1 MKLDVLQ
8 KDVTI
13 TSATAADNADYTVTA
28 AVAGTVPAGLTV
40 TVNPATATA
49 KAGDKVTVTVT
60 VKGSADA
67 TLTLANGAW
76 VSSTVP
82 AGANLAGTVLTFS
95 SGVEY
100 DAQIQYVVS
109 VSGNVASTVDVA

>member
-8 KDVTI
+8 KNVTI
-13 TSATAADNADYTVTA
+13 NSATPADNADYTVTA
-28 AVAGTVPAGLTV
+28 AVTGTAPAGLTV

-60 VKGSADA
+60 VKGNADA
-67 TLTLANGAW
+67 TLTLTNGAW

-82 AGANLAGTVLTFS
+82 AGVNVSGSQLTFTA
-95 SGVEY
+95 GVVY

-109 VSGNVASTVDVA
+109 VSGNVDSTVAVA